1 MNTADNS
8 IQVEIFDQSY
18 QIRAGVEI
26 EYLQQLAQC
35 VDQKMRE
42 MAQALKTVDNTKIA
56 VMAALSLADELQQ
69 EKEKSRRL
77 DSMVYDKSLECT
89 RQLDQVLKK

>member
-1 MNTADNS
+1 MNTADKL
-8 IQVEIFDQSY
+8 IQVEIFDHSY
-18 QIRAGVEI
+18 QIRAGVEV
-26 EYLQQLAQC
+26 EYIQQLAKC

-42 MAQALKTVDNTKIA
+42 MAQALKTVDNAKIA